1 MSTKLSTRTIVSA
14 KSSCYTRTF
23 LGVLGFYIMN
33 QSNLWATTYQNL
45 LSSHPNANDIRFWL
59 DALRWNKAERLGPG
73 KVKVFL
79 SAPNA
84 YYANFIDSTFKG
96 EIESAITNVLG
107 EACEVSIDVLK
118 ATAVDEVAEA
128 SQAASFQG
136 SIPQNYSQSTQ
147 NNAQPAYHQSPL
159 APHVDLTNPYQTK
172 ISPVKSTGSLS
183 QAFSD
188 QIDPNLT
195 FDNYIV
201 GPSNQFAYASAFS
214 TAENPAAQFNPLFIY
229 GQPAVGKTHLLHA
242 IGNHIKKKNPQ
253 IRAYFVSAEHF
264 VNEFIESLQHKKP
277 GDFRAKYRESVD
289 LLLIDDV
296 QFIVGKDR
304 SEEEFIHT
312 FNTLVSMRK
321 MIVLT
326 SDKAPKDIDG
336 LEERIRTRF
345 EMGMVADIRPPEI
358 ETRIAIL
365 KAKAE
370 SDDMYLPDEV
380 ATFLGTYVKDTVRN
394 LHGALVKLQQY
405 ASLTGSEIS
414 LDLAKQVLQS
424 SIPEEGQ
431 EYTVEMIMNAVT
443 KHYNIKTKDLKGISR
458 AKMFSLPRQVAMY
471 FIRRYTHMGF
481 REIGVIF
488 GKDHTTAVHAYQ
500 KIEAELETDLE
511 LKRNLETIREQL

>member
-1 MSTKLSTRTIVSA
+1 MSTKLSTRTIVST
-14 KSSCYTRTF
+14 KSSCYIRDPSVR
-23 LGVLGFYIMN
+23 VLGFYIMN

-73 KVKVFL
+73 KVKIFL

-96 EIESAITNVLG
+96 EIETAITGVLG
-107 EACEVSIDVLK
+107 ESCEVLIDVMQ
-118 ATAVDEVAEA
+118 AMPVDEIAEA
-128 SQAASFQG
+128 SLASPALTHSPKG
-136 SIPQNYSQSTQ
+136 GAQNSYQ
-147 NNAQPAYHQSPL
+147 YSPL
-159 APHVDLTNPYQTK
+159 APPFEPNGLSQTK
-172 ISPVKSTGSLS
+172 ISPVKSSGSLS
-183 QAFSD
+183 QAFLD

-264 VNEFIESLQHKKP
+264 VNEFIDSLQHKKP

-312 FNTLVSMRK
+312 FNTLHSMRK

-424 SIPEEGQ
+424 SIPEEGE
-431 EYTVEMIMNAVT
+431 EYTVEMILNAVT
-443 KHYNIKTKDLKGISR
+443 KHFNIKTKDLKGVSR
-458 AKMFSLPRQVAMY
+458 AKMFSLPRQIAMY

-500 KIEAELETDLE
+500 KIEGELETDLE
-511 LKRNLETIREQL
+511 LKRNLEIIREQL

>member
-1 MSTKLSTRTIVSA
+1 
-14 KSSCYTRTF
+14 
-23 LGVLGFYIMN
+23 MN
-33 QSNLWATTYQNL
+33 QTNLWTSTYHNIL
-45 LSSHPNANDIRFWL
+45 VNHHDAGEVKFWL
-59 DALRWNKAERLGPG
+59 DSLKWGKAERLGPG
-73 KVKVFL
+73 RVKIILF
-79 SAPNA
+79 APNQF
-84 YYANFIDSTFKG
+84 YKNFIQSTFRD
-96 EIESAITNVLG
+96 EIESAVSKVLG
-107 EACEVSIDVLK
+107 EACEVLIEIDHGGK
-118 ATAVDEVAEA
+118 AQEAEKPK
-128 SQAASFQG
+128 SFQ
-136 SIPQNYSQSTQ
+136 PVEMN
-147 NNAQPAYHQSPL
+147 PL
-159 APHVDLTNPYQTK
+159 APPRPLDIESLGPLKPPGPAQASFHP
-172 ISPVKSTGSLS
+172 KSHASLE
-183 QAFSD
+183 D
-188 QIDPNLT
+188 RVDPNLT

-242 IGNHIKKKNPQ
+242 IGNHIRRKNPH
-253 IRAYFVSAEHF
+253 IRVYFISAENF

-277 GDFRAKYRESVD
+277 GEFRSKYRENVD

-312 FNTLVSMRK
+312 FNTLVSMKK

-345 EMGMVADIRPPEI
+345 EMGLVADIRPPEI

-370 SDDMYLPDEV
+370 SDDIYLPDEV

-405 ASLTGSEIS
+405 ASLTGSEIT
-414 LDLAKQVLQS
+414 LDLAKQVLQN

-431 EYTVEMIMNAVT
+431 EYTVEMILNAVAR
-443 KHYNIKTKDLKGISR
+443 HFQIKMKDLKGVSR
-458 AKMFSLPRQVAMY
+458 AKNFALPRQIAMSL
-471 FIRRYTHMGF
+471 IRRYTSLGF
-481 REIGVIF
+481 REIGQIF
-488 GKDHTTAVHAYQ
+488 GKDHSTAVHAHQ
-500 KIEAELETDLE
+500 KIESELETDPE
-511 LKRNLETIREQL
+511 LKRNIEAIREQL

>member
-1 MSTKLSTRTIVSA
+1 
-14 KSSCYTRTF
+14 
-23 LGVLGFYIMN
+23 MN
-33 QSNLWATTYQNL
+33 HTNLWASTYHHL
-45 LSSHPNANDIRFWL
+45 LSNREDIDGVKFWL
-59 DALRWNKAERLGPG
+59 DALKWGKAERMGPG
-73 KVKVFL
+73 RVKISL

-84 YYANFIDSTFKG
+84 YYAKFIGDTFKT
-96 EIESAITNVLG
+96 EIENAVTHVLG
-107 EACEVSIDVLK
+107 ESCEVAIEVGH
-118 ATAVDEVAEA
+118 ATPVDEVAEEKLKA
-128 SQAASFQG
+128 
-136 SIPQNYSQSTQ
+136 QSNSSSNTQ
-147 NNAQPAYHQSPL
+147 LNSLLNPL
-159 APHVDLTNPYQTK
+159 APPVEADLNPISTYQ
-172 ISPVKSTGSLS
+172 PESLS
-183 QAFSD
+183 TAKGTFKTQSSASLSTDFLNSV
-188 QIDPNLT
+188 DPNLT

-214 TAENPAAQFNPLFIY
+214 TAENPAQQFNPLFIY

-242 IGNHIKKKNPQ
+242 IGNHLKKKNPHL
-253 IRAYFVSAEHF
+253 RVYFVSAEKF

-277 GDFRAKYRESVD
+277 GDFRAKYRENVD

-312 FNTLVSMRK
+312 FNTLHSMRK

-345 EMGMVADIRPPEI
+345 EMGLVADIRPPEI

-370 SDDMYLPDEV
+370 SDDIYLPDEV

-405 ASLTGSEIS
+405 ASLTGSEIT
-414 LDLAKQVLQS
+414 LDLAKQVLHN

-431 EYTVEMIMNAVT
+431 EYTVEMILNAVS
-443 KHYNIKTKDLKGISR
+443 KHFNIKIKDLKGVSR
-458 AKMFSLPRQVAMY
+458 AKIFSLPRQIAMY
-471 FIRRYTHMGF
+471 LIRRYTNLGF
-481 REIGVIF
+481 REISVIF
-488 GKDHTTAVHAYQ
+488 GKDHSTAVHAHK
-500 KIEAELETDLE
+500 KIEADLESDME
-511 LKRNLETIREQL
+511 LKRNIETIREQL

>member
-1 MSTKLSTRTIVSA
+1 
-14 KSSCYTRTF
+14 
-23 LGVLGFYIMN
+23 MN

-45 LSSHPNANDIRFWL
+45 LSTHPNANDIRFWL
-59 DALRWNKAERLGPG
+59 DALQWNKAERVGPG

-79 SAPNA
+79 SAPNP
-84 YYANFIDSTFKG
+84 YYENFIDSTFKS
-96 EIESAITNVLG
+96 EIETAIAQVLG
-107 EACEVSIDVLK
+107 ESCEVAIDVVR
-118 ATAVDEVAEA
+118 AAAVDEVAESKHQTQVFA
-128 SQAASFQG
+128 SPLSPPIEIQIPAQAKFSSQNSPAKT
-136 SIPQNYSQSTQ
+136 NYSAHT
-147 NNAQPAYHQSPL
+147 PFTDHL
-159 APHVDLTNPYQTK
+159 
-172 ISPVKSTGSLS
+172 
-183 QAFSD
+183 
-188 QIDPNLT
+188 DPNLT

-214 TAENPAAQFNPLFIY
+214 CAESPGVQFNPLFIY

-242 IGNHIKKKNPQ
+242 IGNHIKKKNPH
-253 IRAYFVSAEHF
+253 IRAHFVSAEHF

-277 GDFRAKYRESVD
+277 SDFRAKYRDGVD

-312 FNTLVSMRK
+312 FNTLHSMRK
-321 MIVLT
+321 MIILT

-370 SDDMYLPDEV
+370 ADDMYLPDEV

-414 LDLAKQVLQS
+414 LDLAKQVLQN

-431 EYTVEMIMNAVT
+431 EYTVEMIMNAVM
-443 KHYNIKTKDLKGISR
+443 KHYNIKVKDLKGVSR
-458 AKMFSLPRQVAMY
+458 AKIYSLPRQVAMY

-481 REIGVIF
+481 REIGQIF
-488 GKDHTTAVHAYQ
+488 GKDHTTAVHAFQ
-500 KIEAELETDLE
+500 KIELELETDLE

>member
-1 MSTKLSTRTIVSA
+1 
-14 KSSCYTRTF
+14 
-23 LGVLGFYIMN
+23 MN
-33 QSNLWATTYQNL
+33 QTNLWTSTYHNIL
-45 LSSHPNANDIRFWL
+45 VNHHDAGEVKFWL
-59 DALRWNKAERLGPG
+59 DSLKWGKAERLGPG
-73 KVKVFL
+73 RVKIILF
-79 SAPNA
+79 APNQF
-84 YYANFIDSTFKG
+84 YKNFIQSTFRD
-96 EIESAITNVLG
+96 EIESAVTKVLG
-107 EACEVSIDVLK
+107 EACEVLIEIDHGGK
-118 ATAVDEVAEA
+118 AQEAEKPK
-128 SQAASFQG
+128 SFQ
-136 SIPQNYSQSTQ
+136 SVEMN
-147 NNAQPAYHQSPL
+147 PL
-159 APHVDLTNPYQTK
+159 APPRPLDIESLGPLKPPGPAQASFH
-172 ISPVKSTGSLS
+172 SKSHASLE
-183 QAFSD
+183 D
-188 QIDPNLT
+188 RVDPNLT

-242 IGNHIKKKNPQ
+242 IGNHIRRKNPH
-253 IRAYFVSAEHF
+253 IRVYFISAENF

-277 GDFRAKYRESVD
+277 GEFRSKYRENVD

-312 FNTLVSMRK
+312 FNTLVSMKK

-345 EMGMVADIRPPEI
+345 EMGLVADIRPPEI

-370 SDDMYLPDEV
+370 SDDIYLPDEV

-405 ASLTGSEIS
+405 ASLTGSEIT
-414 LDLAKQVLQS
+414 LDLAKQVLQN

-431 EYTVEMIMNAVT
+431 EYTVEMILNAVAR
-443 KHYNIKTKDLKGISR
+443 HFQIKMKDLKGVSR
-458 AKMFSLPRQVAMY
+458 AKNFALPRQIAMSL
-471 FIRRYTHMGF
+471 IRRYTSLGF
-481 REIGVIF
+481 REIGQIF
-488 GKDHTTAVHAYQ
+488 GKDHSTAVHAHQ
-500 KIEAELETDLE
+500 KIESELETDPE
-511 LKRNLETIREQL
+511 LKRNIEAIREQL